1 MDMEISSWFATDKAV
16 TTKPLKK
23 YCFNEQSQAY
33 LYIFLMNADYDYLFK
48 LLLIGDSGVGKS
60 CLLIRF
66 ADDTFTDSFIST
78 IGVDFKIR
86 TINVEGKIVKLQI
99 WDTAGQ
105 ERFRTLTTAYYR
117 SAHGIIMVYDVNE
130 KETYLHIDQWLEEI
144 ERYACGGVNK
154 LLVGN
159 KCDLLGKRQVE
170 YEVAKS
176 FAQRLQISF
185 IETSAKD
192 RTNVDNVFYTMAEEL
207 REKLGSP
214 LTSPDGGG
222 ENLSLKDSTPVN
234 TSNWPKCCSF
244 SWLSGSTCDCYE

>member
-1 MDMEISSWFATDKAV
+1 
-16 TTKPLKK
+16 
-23 YCFNEQSQAY
+23 
-33 LYIFLMNADYDYLFK
+33 MNPDYDYLFK

-86 TINVEGKIVKLQI
+86 TINVGGKVVKLQI

-130 KETYLHIDQWLEEI
+130 METYLHIDQWLEEVD
-144 ERYACGGVNK
+144 RYACDGVNK

-170 YEVAKS
+170 YSVAKA
-176 FAQRLQISF
+176 FAERLHISF

-192 RTNVDNVFYTMAEEL
+192 RTNVDSVFYTMGEEL

-214 LTSPDGGG
+214 LAPPDGQ
-222 ENLSLKDSTPVN
+222 EETLNLKESSPVKL
-234 TSNWPKCCSF
+234 SYWPKCCSF
-244 SWLSGSTCDCYE
+244 S

>member
-1 MDMEISSWFATDKAV
+1 
-16 TTKPLKK
+16 
-23 YCFNEQSQAY
+23 
-33 LYIFLMNADYDYLFK
+33 MNPDYDYLFK

-86 TINVEGKIVKLQI
+86 TINVGGKVVKLQI

-130 KETYLHIDQWLEEI
+130 KETYLHIDQWLEEVD
-144 ERYACGGVNK
+144 RYACDGVNK

-170 YEVAKS
+170 YSNAKA
-176 FAQRLQISF
+176 FAERLHISF

-192 RTNVDNVFYTMAEEL
+192 RTNVDSVFYTMGEEL

-214 LTSPDGGG
+214 LAPPDGQ
-222 ENLSLKDSTPVN
+222 EETLNLKESSPVKL
-234 TSNWPKCCSF
+234 SYWPKCCSF
-244 SWLSGSTCDCYE
+244 S